1 MPKAESTSL
10 ERVCFDKA
18 FFKGVVVMFC
28 KLKSF
33 LKSLRRPRRLD
44 FSERQ
49 ALFDSGRQSK
59 SEGFSDD
66 QIAKA
71 LVKSLYR
78 GQRIYEFIDEDEL
91 GPAWGEEC
99 YVYLFQTSI
108 SRFRKYG
115 ISFDVTQ
122 RAYSS
127 KQLYAQKLV
136 TIKCRTRA
144 EAFVLEQAFGARHG
158 AQLVRSDRI
167 EMRGEH
173 PHVAKSTEL
182 TELNASEFMDIIS
195 GYKDDF
201 CRLGLVGFLADYL
214 PEIHEKYYGSAS
226 SLLDGSLLAYVHQP
240 PPEYKSYGGYLAS
253 IILVSRS
260 DWENDLSFKKMG
272 RILALRDVPNEYERI
287 YGKKLFP

>member
-1 MPKAESTSL
+1 
-10 ERVCFDKA
+10 
-18 FFKGVVVMFC
+18 MFRE
-28 KLKSF
+28 LQSF
-33 LKSLRRPRRLD
+33 LKSLRRPRRLE

-49 ALFDSGRQSK
+49 ALFDSVCQSK
-59 SEGFSDD
+59 SEGFSGA

-71 LVKSLYR
+71 LFKSLYR
-78 GQRIYEFIDEDEL
+78 GQRIYEFLDEEEL
-91 GPAWGEEC
+91 GPVWGESC
-99 YVYLFQTSI
+99 YLYLFQTSI

-115 ISFDVTQ
+115 ISFDVKQ

-127 KQLYAQKLV
+127 KQLYAEQLV
-136 TIKCRTRA
+136 AIKCKTRA
-144 EAFVLEQAFGARHG
+144 EAFVLEQAFSARHG

-167 EMRGEH
+167 GMREEH
-173 PHVAKSTEL
+173 PHVANSTEL

-214 PEIHEKYYGSAS
+214 PEIHDKYYASIS
-226 SLLDGSLLAYVHQP
+226 SLLDGGLLAYVQEP
-240 PPEYKSYGGYLAS
+240 PPGCQSYGGYLPS
-253 IILVSRS
+253 ISLVSRS
-260 DWENDLSFKKMG
+260 DWENDSSFKKMG